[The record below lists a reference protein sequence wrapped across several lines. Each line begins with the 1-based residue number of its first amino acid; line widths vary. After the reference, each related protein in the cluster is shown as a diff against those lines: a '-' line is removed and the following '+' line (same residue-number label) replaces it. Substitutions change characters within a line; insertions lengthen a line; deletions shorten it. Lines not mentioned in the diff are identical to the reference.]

1 MYWNKFLV
9 ITALFGYS
17 SANQRGVLVPEGA
30 CKDLGRPDQCQVR
43 GKCITGNMLTN
54 CMKSCGTCPQIPAP
68 KEKGMLICADARSG
82 STCPAYGIQEGC
94 DRGDCYKRS
103 QGGECGSNPNYMLR
117 YCQFSCKLCDQ
128 ITNWRGWMMVK
139 MLDWT
144 TKFSEFRYH
153 LLRLSS

>member
-1 MYWNKFLV
+1 MGPTRLVRCTGTSILSLLPFLATHLPINEV
-9 ITALFGYS
+9 F
-17 SANQRGVLVPEGA
+17 LVPEGA

-54 CMKSCGTCPQIPAP
+54 CMKSCGTCPTIPAP

-103 QGGECGSNPNYMLR
+103 EGGECGSNPNYMLR

-128 ITNWRGWMMVK
+128 ITN
-139 MLDWT
+139 
-144 TKFSEFRYH
+144 
-153 LLRLSS
+153 